1 MIAALIAKAGLPSW
15 AVKPVVGL
23 AAAAVIGGAGIAA
36 YRHIFD
42 AGVQQERAAQ
52 QVRDKENDRLAA
64 AALAVINARVAA
76 AQADLIL
83 ARAEVKKLE
92 RENEIEK
99 TNSDDLQR
107 RLAHGEQRL
116 RVLVRT
122 AASDEAEPNRGAGAV
137 GVDPRPTTEVDL
149 DGTVAANLEWLRST
163 RDQAIGR
170 LGACIAE
177 YDALK
182 AAVDATQ

>member
-1 MIAALIAKAGLPSW
+1 MIAAILAKLGLPAW
-15 AVKPVVGL
+15 AVKPVAVITAAAALAGAGL
-23 AAAAVIGGAGIAA
+23 AAYHHV
-36 YRHIFD
+36 FD
-42 AGVQQERAAQ
+42 SGVQQERAAQ
-52 QVRDKENDRLAA
+52 RVRDRENDRLAA
-64 AALAVINARVAA
+64 AALAVVNARVAA
-76 AQADLIL
+76 AQAELAL

-92 RENEIEK
+92 KENEIEK

-122 AASDEAEPNRGAGAV
+122 TAADQGGPTPSAGAV
-137 GVDPRPTTEVDL
+137 VLDPGPAVEADL

-170 LGACIAE
+170 LGACIVE
-177 YDALK
+177 
-182 AAVDATQ
+182 